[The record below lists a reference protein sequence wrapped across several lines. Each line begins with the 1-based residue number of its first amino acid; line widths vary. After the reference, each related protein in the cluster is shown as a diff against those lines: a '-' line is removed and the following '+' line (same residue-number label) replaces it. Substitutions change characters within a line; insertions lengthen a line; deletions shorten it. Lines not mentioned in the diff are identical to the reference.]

1 MRLIMTGMFVVA
13 IAVVMSWCINQQQ
26 KRLVAAAD
34 GTTLPETAMIRRQV
48 LHSLVKEKRISHA
61 AAMQKLSESAPY
73 SRDAHH

>member
-1 MRLIMTGMFVVA
+1 MRFIMTGMFVVA
-13 IAVVMSWCINQQQ
+13 IAVVMSWCISQQQ

-34 GTTLPETAMIRRQV
+34 GTTLPQTAMIRRQV
-48 LHSLVKEKRISHA
+48 LHTWLNRKRISHA